1 MDVHLMFRG
10 RDVISAVARLPQII
24 SRVVVWEDEKM
35 KYAIVA
41 LLLAFSVTEADAVV
55 YCVVGRN
62 DPGCVRRLAGAAVV
76 VALVVGAVFVV
87 APRRL
92 CPVGF
97 RFYGG
102 RCRPV

>member
-10 RDVISAVARLPQII
+10 RDVIRAVARLSRII

-55 YCVVGRN
+55 YCAAGRYHA
-62 DPGCVRRLAGAAVV
+62 GCVRRPAGGAVVVAPVVGAAVV
-76 VALVVGAVFVV
+76 VA
-87 APRRL
+87 PRRV
-92 CPVGF
+92 CPIGF

>member
-1 MDVHLMFRG
+1 MFRG
-10 RDVISAVARLPQII
+10 GDVISVVARLSHT
-24 SRVVVWEDEKM
+24 SREVVWEDGKM

-55 YCVVGRN
+55 YCAAGRYHA
-62 DPGCVRRLAGAAVV
+62 GCVRRPGGAVV
-76 VALVVGAVFVV
+76 VAPAVGAAVVV

-92 CPVGF
+92 CPIGF
-97 RFYGG
+97 RFYAG